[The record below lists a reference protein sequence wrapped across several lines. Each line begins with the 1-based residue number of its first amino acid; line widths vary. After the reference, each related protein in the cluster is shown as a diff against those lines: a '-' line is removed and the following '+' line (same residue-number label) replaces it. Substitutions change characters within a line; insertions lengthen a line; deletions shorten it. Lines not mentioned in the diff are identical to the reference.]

1 MNPEDVCAWI
11 VLAAS
16 ALALAQELWRTI
28 MHHHTYQGFAL
39 QHPNGQPV
47 RYTDG
52 EPVALSCERCPTRL
66 CDCAHETGLLLKR
79 APSGTRMYGLTTEGQ
94 MVLLRWT
101 IKAADDDGRDYDEP
115 SPVSFDVEA
124 A

>member
-1 MNPEDVCAWI
+1 
-11 VLAAS
+11 
-16 ALALAQELWRTI
+16 
-28 MHHHTYQGFAL
+28 
-39 QHPNGQPV
+39 
-47 RYTDG
+47 
-52 EPVALSCERCPTRL
+52 
-66 CDCAHETGLLLKR
+66 
-79 APSGTRMYGLTTEGQ
+79 